1 MMKHAHEYENLTEA
15 GLDRFVEQMKLKLDQ
30 NQEKKGDSW
39 VTCPIKNL
47 EQGFYRERFE
57 YVDATNL
64 MEKAKELMDVANF
77 CMMLYNRYLDR
88 WAELVAAGV
97 IKSVGGEKLK

>member
-1 MMKHAHEYENLTEA
+1 MKHAHEYENLTEA

-39 VTCPIKNL
+39 TTCEIGYL
-47 EQGFYRERFE
+47 EEAMMHECYE
-57 YVDATNL
+57 YDQASSL
-64 MEKAKELMDVANF
+64 MKKAKELVDVANF

-88 WAELVAAGV
+88 WAELV
-97 IKSVGGEKLK
+97 